1 MTYLIQPEDQDW
13 FNENLGLYS
22 GKIDETAC
30 DFLPVKDFFGER
42 RLVTVSPRGTP
53 ESGTDAGDDEPAP
66 MPTRTVA
73 PADDHR
79 AAMDVLSILARVKS
93 RLTSMETESADDAET
108 LVIPLDGPSLANK
121 LVASSFTRFCRSL
134 TDGQREH
141 LMFEVTGVDLTK
153 DSMSLLDDTAI
164 ILFTYCSSY
173 IIRVLPKNTNL
184 RLVAT
189 NNYAGVSIDLRNKPW
204 PVDVVRPHITAF
216 VANAARNR
224 LSTMVHGIAT
234 APLLEVVEAAGA
246 RYVDGVAL
254 SQEAPS
260 NGPGSG

>member
-1 MTYLIQPEDQDW
+1 MTYHIQPEDLDW
-13 FNENLGLYS
+13 FHENLGLYS
-22 GKIDETAC
+22 GKIDETDC
-30 DFLPVKDFFGER
+30 DFLPVKDFIGKR
-42 RLVTVSPRGTP
+42 RLVTVGPRGTP
-53 ESGTDAGDDEPAP
+53 EPGTDAGDE
-66 MPTRTVA
+66 
-73 PADDHR
+73 HR

-93 RLTSMETESADDAET
+93 RLTRMETEGADDAET

-121 LVASSFTRFCRSL
+121 LVASSFTRFCRTL
-134 TDGQREH
+134 TNGQRER

-164 ILFTYCSSY
+164 ILFMYCSSY

-189 NNYAGVSIDLRNKPW
+189 NNYAGVSINLRNKPW

-224 LSTMVHGIAT
+224 LSTMVHGVAT
-234 APLLEVVEAAGA
+234 APLLEAVEAAGA
-246 RYVDGVAL
+246 RYVDGDAL
-254 SQEAPS
+254 SQAAPS